1 MAHEPTIEE
10 LTREAPL
17 CWFDDTVQKRPGEVV
32 IHPETGLVYD
42 FARAVKHA
50 RGAWKWRGRPY
61 WTWRPV
67 QTLTVGQWA
76 VAVVLAEVEGLR
88 KVKRS
93 PEKSTF

>member
-17 CWFDDTVQKRPGEVV
+17 CWFDDTVQKHPGEVV

-50 RGAWKWRGRPY
+50 RRTGCWRGQYGCYPS
-61 WTWRPV
+61 
-67 QTLTVGQWA
+67 QTLGEWA

-88 KVKRS
+88 KGARRGIPS
-93 PEKSTF
+93 GSL